1 VYVELPL
8 YVVAERLT
16 GAEEEVVN
24 ADKQQGGV

>member
-16 GAEEEVVN
+16 GAEEEV
-24 ADKQQGGV
+24 ADADEQQIGV